1 MIKRATEEPTM
12 NVFEA
17 NQKLNLFMEK
27 VFARLGLRDLIRCRA
42 VSRQFKVYA
51 DQALATLDELI
62 VQSGYGTKPKH
73 WYLTDRRIDWENSI
87 RSNAFASIK
96 SSLLRLDQLK
106 FLYLN
111 LNSGFDHKILNG
123 FKQLEHLEIVAYS
136 SGGTQKKTL
145 TLPNLRVLRFGDHHD
160 FFVLKTP
167 KLEVLAC
174 NRFDAIRVEYPT
186 RIKRLECYYPGETC
200 SLATFKNLE
209 AFKCQTMPSDLSG
222 SFWAGLKELDLCAEL
237 RYMSKLEYEK
247 LMSSLVNLI
256 GRRAGQR
263 EELKL
268 YLNDVQL
275 TDADQLID
283 YQVMRSAP
291 DQFWFKNYQRL
302 RHDSYPA
309 VTNVHFNRL
318 MNLTVELSTDFFR
331 RFPRIGKLT
340 ATGSIDRE
348 DIKWFLK
355 NANALRD
362 LSLTGTSLDDEFMD
376 ILPNINNRLT
386 HLKVTEVSSLI
397 TRFEFIL
404 RFEQLVRFETD
415 GQISSLELPAN
426 AFDKLKSLQCFDF
439 RSGFDRIQ
447 IERFSPY
454 NPMYTLSFSL
464 IGYNWTEKFS
474 LQKLSCTELTT
485 LHDQRR
491 AALKKRATIKRAR
504 LE

>member
-1 MIKRATEEPTM
+1 
-12 NVFEA
+12 
-17 NQKLNLFMEK
+17 MEK
-27 VFARLGLRDLIRCRA
+27 VFARLSLRDLIRCRA

-62 VQSGYGTKPKH
+62 VESGYGTKPEH

-96 SSLLRLDQLK
+96 SSILRLDQLK
-106 FLYLN
+106 FLHLD
-111 LNSGFDHKILNG
+111 LNSLSDHKILNG
-123 FKQLEHLEIVAYS
+123 FKQLEHLEIVNGW
-136 SGGTQKKTL
+136 SGALKKTL
-145 TLPNLRVLRFGDHHD
+145 TLPNLRVLRFDDHHGP
-160 FFVLKTP
+160 FVLKTP

-174 NRFDAIRVEYPT
+174 YEIEAIKVEYPT
-186 RIKRLECYYPGETC
+186 RIKRVECYYPGEPC
-200 SLATFKNLE
+200 RMATFKNLE
-209 AFKCQTMPSDLSG
+209 ALKCRTVPSDLSG
-222 SFWAGLKELDLCAEL
+222 SFWADLKELDLCANFTNL
-237 RYMSKLEYEK
+237 SKPEYEK

-256 GRRAGQR
+256 GRRAEQR

-283 YQVMRSAP
+283 HRTAINIP
-291 DQFWFKNYQRL
+291 HQFWFKNYQRL
-302 RHDSYPA
+302 LHDSYPA

-348 DIKWFLK
+348 DIEWFLK
-355 NANALRD
+355 NANALRN

-376 ILPNINNRLT
+376 NLPNINNRLT